1 MPSMMV
7 AIGRRSSHSGAG
19 RASVGPAIAAVTALQ
34 VLLFVALGLPD
45 GALGVAW
52 PSMRA
57 AVDQPLGQ
65 LGVVLLVGTAGYVI
79 GSPSVAS
86 VVGRVGTPRAMTAA
100 TAVAA
105 AALGVWATIGSWW
118 LLLAASFV
126 LGVSRGM
133 VDAGLNAFVA
143 LHGGV
148 RRLGV
153 LHGSYGIGTTVGAL
167 LVVASLATGPWRTA
181 FVVMAVIEAALAVWS
196 AWLHDRWPADVVAGI
211 DSDVDDGVARAH
223 PGVVIGVTMLCFA
236 ALVGAEYSTGAWS
249 YTLLTDGR
257 AMSATAAGLWV
268 ASYWIG
274 LTAARFGLAA
284 LGHRID
290 RVVLLNV
297 SCTAA
302 LAGVG
307 LLSWDP
313 RGLGPLGLPVAGLGF
328 ANIFPAL
335 VALTPDRLGAHRS
348 SRVIGL
354 SVAAASVGGAA
365 VAAFAGVL
373 VDRYGPWS
381 IGPLLVIVTA
391 VVGVLHRALVAVAPV
406 GRDRGYLNQMR

>member
-1 MPSMMV
+1 M
-7 AIGRRSSHSGAG
+7 AH
-19 RASVGPAIAAVTALQ
+19 RADREADAVTRAVTAVTVLQ
-34 VLLFVALGLPD
+34 ILLFVALGLPD

-52 PSMRA
+52 PSMRT

-65 LGVVLLVGTAGYVI
+65 LGIVLLVGTAGYVV

-86 VVGRVGTPRAMTAA
+86 LVRRFGTPRAMTMATWIGAA
-100 TAVAA
+100 SLAA
-105 AALGVWATIGSWW
+105 WSVTRSWST
-118 LLLAASFV
+118 LLAASFV

-133 VDAGLNAFVA
+133 VDAGLNSYVA

-153 LHGSYGIGTTVGAL
+153 LHGAYGVGTTLGSL
-167 LVVASLATGPWRTA
+167 LVVASLVTGPWRTA
-181 FVVMAVIEAALAVWS
+181 FVVMAAVEAGLAIWS
-196 AWLHDRWPADVVAGI
+196 GTLHGRWRPDVVAGA
-211 DSDVDDGVARAH
+211 DAVSDDGPARAH
-223 PGVVIGVTMLCFA
+223 VAGVVAVTMLCFA

-257 AMSATAAGLWV
+257 GMSDTAAGLWV

-284 LGHRID
+284 VGHRID
-290 RVVLLNV
+290 RVRLLNV

-307 LLSWDP
+307 LLSWNP
-313 RGLGPLGLPVAGLGF
+313 LGLGALGLPVAGLGF

-335 VALTPDRLGAHRS
+335 VALMPDRIGRHRS
-348 SRVIGL
+348 SRVIGW
-354 SVAAASVGGAA
+354 SVAAASVGGAG

-373 VDRYGPWS
+373 VDRYGAWS
-381 IGPLLVIVTA
+381 IGPLLVIVAAA
-391 VVGVLHRALVAVAPV
+391 VAVLHLTLVRLAPV
-406 GRDRGYLNQMR
+406 AIDRGYLNQNVR